1 LIAVIDFHVQLED
14 VSTMPNLDQ
23 FSPRLRRYRIH
34 LELAQRPLF
43 CCCCMA
49 LLGEDARRLKRVLT
63 LTRAIKKSWR

>member
-1 LIAVIDFHVQLED
+1 
-14 VSTMPNLDQ
+14 MPNLDQ
-23 FSPRLRRYRIH
+23 FSPRLRRYRVH

-49 LLGEDARRLKRVLT
+49 LMGEDARRLKRVLG